1 MRIITTTTAAI
12 ALTLFATAARAGS
25 IFDGAFDYESPIAM
39 ILHVGANIVGKM
51 FS

>member
-1 MRIITTTTAAI
+1 MRIVTTTTAAV

-39 ILHVGANIVGKM
+39 MLHVAGNIVGKVL
-51 FS
+51 F